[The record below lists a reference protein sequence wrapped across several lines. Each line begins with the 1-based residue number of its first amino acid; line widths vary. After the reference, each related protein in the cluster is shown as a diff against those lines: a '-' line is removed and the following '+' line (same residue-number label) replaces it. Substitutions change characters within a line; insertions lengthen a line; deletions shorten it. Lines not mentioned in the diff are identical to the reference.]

1 MGYPN
6 KKLKT
11 EHSGAKHGMGAFY
24 GRKQEAKECSN
35 KHRRHQDRLI
45 AQGIVTDSDENEEDF
60 YFDVD

>member
-35 KHRRHQDRLI
+35 KNRRHLDRLI
-45 AQGIVTDSDENEEDF
+45 AQGIVTDSDSDEEDF
-60 YFDVD
+60 DIN